1 MDCGLFEGSFYVVH
15 EPTYVNKL
23 NVRLNT
29 IQTNLVHHIV
39 SSECIKRLHIEFGAI
54 GDGIIWH
61 KDHFELVPD
70 TPVQEYKPLTMHSIY
85 NFYFSNYFPILLFT
99 TVVIINSFTRVII
112 FSSI

>member
-1 MDCGLFEGSFYVVH
+1 MDRGLFEGSFYVVH

-29 IQTNLVHHIV
+29 IQTNLVHRIV
-39 SSECIKRLHIEFGAI
+39 SSERIKRLHIEFGAI

-70 TPVQEYKPLTMHSIY
+70 TPVWEYEPLT
-85 NFYFSNYFPILLFT
+85 T
-99 TVVIINSFTRVII
+99 CTVYII
-112 FSSI
+112 FISLIIFLFYYLQLLSLLIPSPV